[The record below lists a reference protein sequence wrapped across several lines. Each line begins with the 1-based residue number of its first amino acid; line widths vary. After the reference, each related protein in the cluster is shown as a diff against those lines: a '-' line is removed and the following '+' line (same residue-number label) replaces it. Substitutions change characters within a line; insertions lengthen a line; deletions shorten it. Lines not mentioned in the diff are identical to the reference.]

1 MQRQHL
7 DYIDALKGFGMFL
20 VVMGHVIAWSFGV
33 YGHPTN
39 ITRPSSLLWWNVVYG
54 FHMPLLM
61 FVSGYLFVSK
71 SRPFGKTMLKGYLWR
86 KTYTLL
92 IPFLF
97 AGWVFYAITGQSM
110 LKYWFLRSL
119 FLFILLSL
127 PVELMRKKLK
137 RESFRTTMDF
147 IWYVGWSVVL
157 YFVVPRLSLPW
168 DVVFDYGHAT
178 LYYSFAFGVLCKR
191 YDVLQKL
198 IDSNWV
204 FSLCLIIFAI
214 DTYVNNL
221 TDVSGWHLYGLGYL
235 YPISG
240 IVCSYYLFK
249 HTFDCSGGA
258 IMNGLKYLGKHSLEV
273 YILHFYFILSFPAV
287 GELVNQYMLGDSF
300 SKAAGSTVEIVS
312 SVILATVVCTLSL
325 TIARVVRTS
334 NFLSQYF
341 LGRKNK

>member
-61 FVSGYLFVSK
+61 FVSGYLFISS
-71 SRPFGKTMLKGYLWR
+71 SRPFGKAMLKGYLWR

-97 AGWVFYAITGQSM
+97 AGWVFYVITGQSM

-137 RESFRTTMDF
+137 HDSLRTAMD
-147 IWYVGWSVVL
+147 IVWYGGWSIVL

-191 YDVLQKL
+191 YDVLHKL
-198 IDSNWV
+198 IDSNWA
-204 FSLCLIIFAI
+204 FTLCLVIFVI
-214 DTYVNNL
+214 DSYVNNL
-221 TDVSGWHLYGLGYL
+221 ADVSGWHLYGLGYL

-249 HTFDCSGGA
+249 HTFDCSGGGNHEWIEVFGQA
-258 IMNGLKYLGKHSLEV
+258 LVRGLYLAFL
-273 YILHFYFILSFPAV
+273 FYPVLPGHRRI
-287 GELVNQYMLGDSF
+287 
-300 SKAAGSTVEIVS
+300 
-312 SVILATVVCTLSL
+312 
-325 TIARVVRTS
+325 
-334 NFLSQYF
+334 SQPIHAW
-341 LGRKNK
+341 R

>member
-249 HTFDCSGGA
+249 HTFDCSGGGNHEW
-258 IMNGLKYLGKHSLEV
+258 IEV
-273 YILHFYFILSFPAV
+273 F
-287 GELVNQYMLGDSF
+287 G
-300 SKAAGSTVEIVS
+300 
-312 SVILATVVCTLSL
+312 
-325 TIARVVRTS
+325 
-334 NFLSQYF
+334 
-341 LGRKNK
+341 